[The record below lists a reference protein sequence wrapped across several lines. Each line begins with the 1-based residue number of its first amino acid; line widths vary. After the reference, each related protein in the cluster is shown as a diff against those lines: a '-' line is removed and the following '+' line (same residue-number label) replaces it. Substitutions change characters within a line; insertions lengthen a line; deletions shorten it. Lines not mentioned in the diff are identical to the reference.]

1 MLVLLLLPATLL
13 LLFILPVRSFSRDAA
28 LVFVEVELSLE
39 ALLALGSLNVGVGLS
54 FHDSW
59 SMDFISFKVD
69 LARPLKLG
77 ALKTALGVL
86 NCAASNLSTGFET
99 RSDFL
104 LDDDASDLAAGRFV
118 VCSPSSVMLG

>member
-1 MLVLLLLPATLL
+1 MLVLLFLISTLL

-39 ALLALGSLNVGVGLS
+39 TLLALGSLNVGAGLS
-54 FHDSW
+54 FHASD

-69 LARPLKLG
+69 LARPLELG
-77 ALKTALGVL
+77 AFETMLGVL

-99 RSDFL
+99 LSDFL
-104 LDDDASDLAAGRFV
+104 LDGVSDPAGGRFV
-118 VCSPSSVMLG
+118 L